1 MAMKKDM
8 GRMERQAS
16 GHRFF
21 NYEAGGGTQAR
32 GRVFASCAHKIILT
46 LPDLSTYPMEIM
58 ETARVAA

>member
-21 NYEAGGGTQAR
+21 NYEAGGGPRAR
-32 GRVFASCAHKIILT
+32 GRVIANGSHKIILT
-46 LPDLSTYPMEIM
+46 LPDLSTYPMEPTA
-58 ETARVAA
+58 TARVVA